1 MITAW
6 SRTCLRLP
14 QLRFP
19 CSNVRVTGT
28 ATSTFPSPRSG
39 WSLVVM
45 LTVAYFFSFMDR
57 TILALLVESIKV
69 DLEFSDSQIGLLLG
83 PAFAIFYATM
93 GLPFGWL
100 ADRYRRTWIVGCG
113 FLVWTVATFMSGLSR
128 NFAQLFGAR
137 MAIGVGEATLSPCAM
152 SLIADSFPAERRGR
166 PIAVYSMGIIFG
178 SSAAYVIGA
187 YVLEWAQTADFP
199 VLPVVGELAPWQLM
213 FMVLGVAGVIPALLF
228 FLFREPRR
236 ILDQATDETLR
247 GSGMRDTLRYV
258 GRNWRVYAAYVSL
271 PCSMTV
277 SGYATFWLPAM
288 FTRSFGWPAEQYALY
303 TGIVTLPLG
312 IAVYLISGGM
322 SDRWS
327 QRGNREAPL
336 TIVILGCLLM
346 TPLYAIAAVIPDGMT
361 SFIVFKIAGIGI
373 MMMTAVAATALL
385 NITPDRI
392 RGQIVALYYMT
403 ISIVGLFVGPT
414 SVGLLSQHVFGEQ
427 QLNLALTSVFIAS
440 GIIPLMLVPWTR
452 RLYRQHMSL
461 LSQ

>member
-1 MITAW
+1 
-6 SRTCLRLP
+6 
-14 QLRFP
+14 
-19 CSNVRVTGT
+19 
-28 ATSTFPSPRSG
+28 
-39 WSLVVM
+39 
-45 LTVAYFFSFMDR
+45 
-57 TILALLVESIKV
+57 
-69 DLEFSDSQIGLLLG
+69 
-83 PAFAIFYATM
+83 
-93 GLPFGWL
+93 
-100 ADRYRRTWIVGCG
+100 
-113 FLVWTVATFMSGLSR
+113 
-128 NFAQLFGAR
+128 
-137 MAIGVGEATLSPCAM
+137 
-152 SLIADSFPAERRGR
+152 
-166 PIAVYSMGIIFG
+166 
-178 SSAAYVIGA
+178 
-187 YVLEWAQTADFP
+187 
-199 VLPVVGELAPWQLM
+199 
-213 FMVLGVAGVIPALLF
+213 
-228 FLFREPRR
+228 
-236 ILDQATDETLR
+236 
-247 GSGMRDTLRYV
+247 
-258 GRNWRVYAAYVSL
+258 
-271 PCSMTV
+271 MTV